1 MSTLKKKKLKKPQQK
16 ITTLETL
23 RAYLGIQRGVD
34 NWDGIVIPE
43 SYGADWAKTC
53 GWASV
58 LIEKTKKTSRRSMF
72 SGGLSLGDK
81 TTATLMGIL
90 QPIMY
95 LTNSQGINSAKG
107 YVLYVVSSSRYLIK
121 GLEQSSPLWHSRMA
135 KNRELWI
142 AIYAAK
148 RRGLVIRPRLV
159 PKEKLKLQ
167 SLALEASQD
176 IQAALVQRPILQT
189 DLDRIT
195 PDKSNISEKK
205 NEKD

>member
-1 MSTLKKKKLKKPQQK
+1 MKKKKLKKPHQK
-16 ITTLETL
+16 VTTLETL
-23 RAYLGIQRGVD
+23 RAYLGIQRDVD

-43 SYGADWAKTC
+43 SYGADWSETC

-58 LIEKTKKTSRRSMF
+58 LIEKTEKTSRRSMF

-81 TTATLMGIL
+81 TTATLMGVL
-90 QPIMY
+90 QPILY

-121 GLEQSSPLWHSRMA
+121 GLEQRSPAWHSAMA
-135 KNRELWI
+135 KNRELWL

-148 RRGLVIRPRLV
+148 RRGLIIRPRLV

-167 SLALEASQD
+167 SFALAVARDMQD
-176 IQAALVQRPILQT
+176 TFVQRRPILQT

-205 NEKD
+205 NEKN